1 MPELEIIGAPQSNYV
16 WVSRIACHEKG
27 VPYNLIPVMPH
38 TAEVDAVH
46 PLGKIPALRHG
57 DFMLAE
63 SRAICFYIDHAFD
76 GPPLVP
82 RDVAGGAKTEQ
93 WISIVN
99 THFDVLVARP
109 YVGAYFFP
117 GTSDGSPN
125 RAVIE
130 GVLPKLESQFAILDR
145 AVAKTGHL
153 VGNTFT
159 LADMNVLPMQQVGV
173 VVQPVY
179 QVAPLVPVMQ
189 VQTGPTSPMASASL
203 VLGLLT
209 PALLFLTLVAGVRAS
224 SSPSWLSFVLT
235 DALSLICALLAVVFG
250 HIALHAVHH
259 SAGRLKGSGLA
270 VIGAQAARSGSV

>member
-27 VPYNLIPVMPH
+27 VPYTLVPAMPH
-38 TAEVDAVH
+38 TAEVDAIH

-57 DFMLAE
+57 DLTLAE

-82 RDVAGGAKTEQ
+82 RDVAAAARTEQ

-99 THFDVLVARP
+99 THFDALVARP

-125 RAVIE
+125 RAIIE
-130 GVLPKLESQFAILDR
+130 TALPKLETQFAMLDR

-153 VGNTFT
+153 VGSAFT
-159 LADMNVLPMQQVGV
+159 LADMNVLPM
-173 VVQPVY
+173 
-179 QVAPLVPVMQ
+179 
-189 VQTGPTSPMASASL
+189 
-203 VLGLLT
+203 
-209 PALLFLTLVAGVRAS
+209 LFYLHHLPESRAM
-224 SSPSWLSFVLT
+224 LRRN
-235 DALSLICALLAVVFG
+235 A
-250 HIALHAVHH
+250 
-259 SAGRLKGSGLA
+259 GLA
-270 VIGAQAARSGSV
+270 AYYERHMARRSVREAVPPPFPGRSSWAVED